1 MSCEQCANINMLIY
15 RMNLN
20 STASAVLRL
29 FDDMIQIFESDL
41 NLNSTASA
49 VLRLRLTR
57 LVRVSQKNL
66 NSTASA
72 VLRLP

>member
-29 FDDMIQIFESDL
+29 FYEMSRAVEFSVESKFYCFGGIE
-41 NLNSTASA
+41 T
-49 VLRLRLTR
+49 RLRDDCTGGE
-57 LVRVSQKNL
+57 V
-66 NSTASA
+66 
-72 VLRLP
+72 